1 MIFYVVFLSTLRKH
15 CEVHH
20 ELREATVSIPR
31 DFHSPATGSYRV
43 KGFLCF
49 MIRHFHCLSL
59 SLSLSH
65 RGRECPFVFPR
76 LIKNARPS
84 IVSTLASPMV
94 DKCFLFKRQLL
105 PRYKGDT
112 QKGAAVA
119 PSMYVYVLCPRKD
132 TTPLR
137 FCFNALS
144 HSLSLRSRFMGL
156 LPPSVSLS
164 PSLSL
169 W

>member
-20 ELREATVSIPR
+20 ELRETTVSIPR
-31 DFHSPATGSYRV
+31 DFHSPVAGSYQV

-59 SLSLSH
+59 SLYLTRVESVPLFFLVLSKTPVHQSFRHSLPPWSTNVSFLKGSFYQDTKGTH
-65 RGRECPFVFPR
+65 KREQQ
-76 LIKNARPS
+76 LRPQR
-84 IVSTLASPMV
+84 V
-94 DKCFLFKRQLL
+94 C
-105 PRYKGDT
+105 
-112 QKGAAVA
+112 
-119 PSMYVYVLCPRKD
+119 VLCPRRD

-156 LPPSVSLS
+156 LPPSLSLS